1 MTNITGRDRF
11 RGCLLGLA
19 CGDALGASVEGRGRG
34 SFPPITGMT
43 GGGVWGLGAGEWTDD
58 ASMALCL
65 AKSLLD
71 QGRFDPRDQM
81 DKYAL
86 WMTEGYMSSVG
97 DCFAIGLTCA
107 KAIRSYIIT
116 KDPYSGSEDP
126 MTAGNGCIMRL
137 APVPMFY
144 HPELERVI
152 HYSADSSRTTHGARE
167 CLDACRLFGAM
178 MASALGGDEKGQ
190 ILFGHYYRKQPQ
202 GTLVE
207 SIELVAH
214 GVYRH
219 KKEAE
224 IKGSGYVVESL
235 AAALWCFLHSDSY
248 EEAVLKAVNLGDDA
262 DTTAAVCGQLAGAYY
277 GESGIPLQWLNAVAM
292 GQEIGRIAD
301 MLRTTEPENGAS
313 E

>member
-1 MTNITGRDRF
+1 
-11 RGCLLGLA
+11 
-19 CGDALGASVEGRGRG
+19 
-34 SFPPITGMT
+34 
-43 GGGVWGLGAGEWTDD
+43 
-58 ASMALCL
+58 
-65 AKSLLD
+65 
-71 QGRFDPRDQM
+71 
-81 DKYAL
+81 
-86 WMTEGYMSSVG
+86 
-97 DCFAIGLTCA
+97 
-107 KAIRSYIIT
+107 
-116 KDPYSGSEDP
+116 
-126 MTAGNGCIMRL
+126 MRL

-144 HPELERVI
+144 RPELERVT
-152 HYSADSSRTTHGARE
+152 HYSAESSRTTHGARE

-178 MASALGGDEKGQ
+178 LASALGGDEKEQ
-190 ILFGHYYRKQPQ
+190 ILFGHYRRKQPQ

-207 SIELVAH
+207 SIELIAR

-219 KKEAE
+219 KKETE

-292 GQEIGRIAD
+292 GQAIGRIAD
-301 MLRTTEPENGAS
+301 RLRTTEPEDDDT